1 VVLAIREYCMGR
13 HDDTATRVLDLIE
26 SAGFGYAEVRD
37 AGPPHFTELATAG
50 PLFEMAHRT
59 SMTVAVRADLDAMPV
74 QPGGVHASLRA
85 LALYLAEAVD
95 AHGASS
101 NPGTTARLA
110 QELRTVLTE
119 LAHQDDSVDD
129 DVAEFAAGL
138 ATPQRGVADT
148 SWIETTE
155 REIP

>member
-13 HDDTATRVLDLIE
+13 HGDSTASHVLSLIE
-26 SAGFGYAEVRD
+26 SAGFGYAEVRAPAHLD
-37 AGPPHFTELATAG
+37 EGVTLAL
-50 PLFEMAHRT
+50 PRT

-74 QPGGVHASLRA
+74 QLGGVHASLRA

-119 LAHQDDSVDD
+119 LARQDDSVDD

-138 ATPQRGVADT
+138 ATPQREVADT